1 MAPDL
6 QSVLIILLYWQM
18 KSEYLPSMQSHK
30 DMILLITMVPAG
42 LNGYY
47 ILSLIILPRL
57 CTPLSSSINT
67 KQRQHT
73 KTNLFFPRI
82 TELHYELRGSNNS
95 RNHHQTYSS
104 DYRGSD
110 CKRRFCGV
118 LYFIVFKLCET
129 SQGGDFTATM
139 YNNYQKYVHCVY
151 YHLLQNINRI
161 LKQIYQ
167 TVKMPNIKAIA
178 LIWDFARSRALILKC
193 DRMP

>member
-67 KQRQHT
+67 KQHQHT
-73 KTNLFFPRI
+73 KTNLFFSRI
-82 TELHYELRGSNNS
+82 TELHYELRG
-95 RNHHQTYSS
+95 RIIVETIIRHIHQTI
-104 DYRGSD
+104 
-110 CKRRFCGV
+110 GV
-118 LYFIVFKLCET
+118 LIVNAGSVVYYILLYLNYVKHPKVET
-129 SQGGDFTATM
+129 SRLQCTITIKSMCTACIITCC
-139 YNNYQKYVHCVY
+139 KTK
-151 YHLLQNINRI
+151 IE
-161 LKQIYQ
+161 
-167 TVKMPNIKAIA
+167 
-178 LIWDFARSRALILKC
+178 F
-193 DRMP
+193 